1 MSKVTRCA
9 ATGALMVVLISQGT
23 VAASAASPQASCVG
37 TIVSTQARAGEFD
50 VGTYKALA
58 QSLGETAFGQF
69 VSFGA
74 QTHEG
79 SFEECLALIPV
90 P

>member
-23 VAASAASPQASCVG
+23 VAASAASPDASCVG
-37 TIVSTQARAGEFD
+37 IIVSTQAPAGEFE

-58 QSLGETAFGQF
+58 DSFGLPTFGQF
-69 VSFGA
+69 VSVGA
-74 QTHEG
+74 KLHEG
-79 SFEECLALIPV
+79 TFEECLP
-90 P
+90 